1 MKTCQRCHEEVSRLK
16 ARGMCRPCYDRA
28 RRSGEDL
35 TDYPRTMALPRP
47 AGRCEC
53 GRRLYHQPQ
62 RDAGMC
68 SVCAG
73 TAHARPIKAEQL
85 LEDAEWLA
93 DTGET
98 LENAARR
105 IGLALNDVPMSL
117 ETLERALHRYGR
129 HDLYERLRRNGAA
142 A

>member
-1 MKTCQRCHEEVSRLK
+1 MKTCQRCHEEVPRLK

-35 TDYPRTMALPRP
+35 TAYPRRIALPRP

-53 GRRLYHQPQ
+53 GRRLYHQAQ

-68 SVCAG
+68 SICAG
-73 TAHARPIKAEQL
+73 TTHARAVKADEL
-85 LEDAEWLA
+85 LEDAEFLA
-93 DTGET
+93 ETGET
-98 LENAARR
+98 LENAAAR
-105 IGLALNDVPMSL
+105 IGVRV
-117 ETLERALHRYGR
+117 ETFERALHRYGR
-129 HDLYERLRRNGAA
+129 HDLHRRFLRNGAA